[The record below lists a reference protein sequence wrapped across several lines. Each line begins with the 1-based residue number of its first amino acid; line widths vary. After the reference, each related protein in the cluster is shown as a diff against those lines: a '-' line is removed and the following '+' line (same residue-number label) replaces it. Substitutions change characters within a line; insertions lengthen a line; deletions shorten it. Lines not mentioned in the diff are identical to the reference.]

1 MFMRFLND
9 QSGATAI
16 EYALIAAFLSIGII
30 ASVTALR
37 GTINNTFN
45 EISAAL
51 TNANATN

>member
-1 MFMRFLND
+1 MRFLND

-16 EYALIAAFLSIGII
+16 EYALIPAFLSIGII